1 MCSVLP
7 MKGRKMLLTLFN
19 ESFVGVSVVY
29 NKKAVTLQRPPQ
41 RETKK
46 TYYKPFKKPIMARQR
61 TSARTSAQETTTSA
75 NVLTLQ
81 VTNDNFAAIREAL
94 KEGKQVRVNDKV
106 NLTGYIANTET
117 ISANGRKVRTPFYYV
132 GEDDKKYTSYQLKAV
147 LGIEP
152 ETKGERKKETF
163 SSLYERLSL
172 MADEATEEELQ
183 TAASFFAEK
192 AEEKRRQAAKAIEE
206 EKKTLIERLKALGV
220 TI

>member
-1 MCSVLP
+1 M
-7 MKGRKMLLTLFN
+7 T
-19 ESFVGVSVVY
+19 
-29 NKKAVTLQRPPQ
+29 QR
-41 RETKK
+41 
-46 TYYKPFKKPIMARQR
+46 R
-61 TSARTSAQETTTSA
+61 TSARTSAQETTTNA
-75 NVLTLQ
+75 IALQ
-81 VTNDNFAAIREAL
+81 VTNENFAAIREAL

-132 GEDDKKYTSYQLKAV
+132 GEDNKKYTSYQLKAV

-183 TAASFFAEK
+183 TAATFFSQK
-192 AEEKRRQAAKAIEE
+192 AEEKRQAAAKAIEE
-206 EKKTLIERLKALGV
+206 EKNTLIERLKALGV

>member
-1 MCSVLP
+1 MS
-7 MKGRKMLLTLFN
+7 
-19 ESFVGVSVVY
+19 
-29 NKKAVTLQRPPQ
+29 
-41 RETKK
+41 RE
-46 TYYKPFKKPIMARQR
+46 
-61 TSARTSAQETTTSA
+61 RTSAQSAQGAQENTQSA
-75 NVLTLQ
+75 NVQSYVTLS
-81 VTNDNFAAIREAL
+81 VTNENFQVIRESL

-106 NLTGYIANTET
+106 SLTGYIANTES

-132 GEDDKKYTSYQLKAV
+132 GEGDKKYTSYQLKAV

-192 AEEKRRQAAKAIEE
+192 AEAKRAAAAQARENEKAKLLA
-206 EKKTLIERLKALGV
+206 RLAELGV
-220 TI
+220 TLK

>member
-1 MCSVLP
+1 M
-7 MKGRKMLLTLFN
+7 T
-19 ESFVGVSVVY
+19 
-29 NKKAVTLQRPPQ
+29 QR
-41 RETKK
+41 
-46 TYYKPFKKPIMARQR
+46 R

-81 VTNDNFAAIREAL
+81 VTNENFAAIREAL
-94 KEGKQVRVNDKV
+94 KEGKQVNVNGKV
-106 NLTGYIANTET
+106 SLTGYIGNTES

-132 GEDDKKYTSYQLKAV
+132 GEGEKKYTSYQLKAV

-183 TAASFFAEK
+183 TAATFFSRK
-192 AEEKRRQAAKAIEE
+192 AEEKRQAAAQARED
-206 EKKTLIERLKALGV
+206 EKQKLIERLRQLGV
-220 TI
+220 TL